1 MTVQSDTPRA
11 RGDRDAPHV
20 SPVSPDEDM
29 RTILINRVSWG
40 AVLAG
45 VAVALALQLILN
57 LLGIGL
63 GAASFD
69 PAASD
74 NPSASTFSIGAGIW
88 WAVSGILAALAG
100 GYTAGR
106 LAGQPKE
113 SSGAWHGLT
122 TWALTTLLVFYLLGS
137 TIGSVIGGAFTAF
150 GSAASGMAQTLG
162 TTAQTAVQAAAPT
175 LARTDDPFARIERSI
190 RDASGGN
197 DPAALRDAAVSAVRA
212 LVTADP
218 QQQQEARERSAQAMA
233 KAQNIPVDQ
242 ARTQIAQYEQQ
253 YREAVQS
260 AKQQATAAAEN
271 ATKVVSRGALLG
283 AIALILGAIAGWF
296 GGRMGAVDPTIT
308 SAALM
313 STERRLH

>member
-1 MTVQSDTPRA
+1 MTRQADTPRG
-11 RGDRDAPHV
+11 RGDRDAPHL
-20 SPVSPDEDM
+20 SPVTPDEDM

-45 VAVALALQLILN
+45 VAVALAVQLILN

-63 GAASFD
+63 GAATFD
-69 PAASD
+69 PATSD
-74 NPSASTFSIGAGIW
+74 NPSASTLSIGAGVW
-88 WAVSGILAALAG
+88 WSVAGILAALAG

-113 SSGAWHGLT
+113 SSGAWHGFT

-137 TIGSVIGGAFTAF
+137 TMGSVIGGAFSALS
-150 GSAASGMAQTLG
+150 SAASGMAHTVG

-175 LARTDDPFARIERSI
+175 LARTGDPFATIERSV

-197 DPAALRDAAVSAVRA
+197 DPAALRDAAVAAVRS
-212 LVTADP
+212 LVTGDT
-218 QQQQEARERSAQAMA
+218 QQQQDARERAAQAIA
-233 KAQNIPVDQ
+233 KAQNIPVEQ
-242 ARTQIAQYEQQ
+242 ARTQVSQYEQQ
-253 YREAVQS
+253 YRQAVDS
-260 AKQQATAAAEN
+260 AKQKATAAAEN
-271 ATKVVSRGALLG
+271 ATKVVSRGALLS

-296 GGRMGAVDPTIT
+296 GGRMGVVEPTMT

-313 STERRLH
+313 STQRRVH